1 MAFSVCICCVECAL
15 LILTTCLAS
24 YIPAK
29 SGPIVNKLT
38 GKTIGEHT
46 GLWNFTVGQNAR
58 VGGLPEKL
66 FVAEKDVKNNT
77 IYLVP
82 GR

>member
-1 MAFSVCICCVECAL
+1 MDFSVCICRKKYTP
-15 LILTTCLAS
+15 LILTVLPAS

-29 SGPIVNKLT
+29 SGPFINKLT
-38 GKTIGEHT
+38 WKTIGEHS

-58 VGGLPEKL
+58 VGGLPEKM
-66 FVAEKDVKNNT
+66 FVAEKDIKTNA